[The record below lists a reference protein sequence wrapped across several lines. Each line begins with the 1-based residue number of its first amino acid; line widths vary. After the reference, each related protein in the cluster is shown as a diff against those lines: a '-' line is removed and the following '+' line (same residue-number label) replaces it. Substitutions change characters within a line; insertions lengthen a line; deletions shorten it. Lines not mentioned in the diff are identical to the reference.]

1 MEFKYS
7 IFRTLIECKEKIK
20 ESRMKYFLYKKTYN
34 EHKEKFYRFFN
45 TSKSIEFKI
54 QGLDAP
60 VLIID
65 GQEIKRIN
73 NILIDMG
80 VEHTKIIVEYDT
92 EEGEEKTAFFYAN
105 TDMGFDNMDVFIKS
119 DKGEVID

>member
-1 MEFKYS
+1 MSFKHD
-7 IFRTLIECKEKIK
+7 IFRNIVDYKEKIK
-20 ESRMKYFLYKKTYN
+20 ESRLKENLYTKTYE
-34 EHKEKFYRFFN
+34 EHKETFYRFFN

-80 VEHTKIIVEYDT
+80 VKHTKIIVEYDT
-92 EEGEEKTAFFYAN
+92 EHGEEKTAFFYAN
-105 TDMGFDNMDVFIKS
+105 TDMGFENLDIFIKS
-119 DKGEVID
+119 DKGEIID

>member
-1 MEFKYS
+1 MSFKHD
-7 IFRTLIECKEKIK
+7 IFRNIVDYKEKIK
-20 ESRMKYFLYKKTYN
+20 ESRLNENLYTKTYE
-34 EHKEKFYRFFN
+34 EHKETFYRFFN

-92 EEGEEKTAFFYAN
+92 EQEEEKTAFFYAN
-105 TDMGFDNMDVFIKS
+105 TDMGFDNLDIFIKS